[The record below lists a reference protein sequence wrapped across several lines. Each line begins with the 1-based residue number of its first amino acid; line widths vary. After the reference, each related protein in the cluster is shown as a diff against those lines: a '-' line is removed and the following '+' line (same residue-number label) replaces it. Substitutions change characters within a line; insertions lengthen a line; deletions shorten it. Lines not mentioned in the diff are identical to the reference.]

1 MISPVST
8 NHETQARDL
17 GLWPSAIRIAT
28 DEDGSTIGKT
38 TMRRELDNVPAW
50 ARHPFQDDGV
60 HVNPLDYMG
69 LQHAALKAVDRK
81 VDRLKLAL
89 QEVSRASTGRTLA
102 LAR

>member
-1 MISPVST
+1 MISS
-8 NHETQARDL
+8 
-17 GLWPSAIRIAT
+17 GLIDHKKTRRGNRFGDVHPF
-28 DEDGSTIGKT
+28 GQT

-89 QEVSRASTGRTLA
+89 QEIAKPNRGRKLA
-102 LAR
+102 LV